1 MAADILERI
10 CLAVKLVEL
19 VKPGQIA
26 CVRSLNDNCTNQCLN
41 EHWFTNLAG
50 KALTMDRRL

>member
-19 VKPGQIA
+19 AKPDQIVY
-26 CVRSLNDNCTNQCLN
+26 VRSLNDNCTNQCLN
-41 EHWFTNLAG
+41 EHWFTNPG
-50 KALTMDRRL
+50 SKALTMHRGL